1 MKTQV
6 LSSVL
11 EVMQTLTTRESSA
24 LNELG
29 CKDQE
34 NRAWH
39 NHFEYSKEKLQKFQ
53 QEIKDEETLGG
64 RSSSGH
70 TIHGST

>member
-11 EVMQTLTTRESSA
+11 EVMQILRTRESSA

-39 NHFEYSKEKLQKFQ
+39 NHFEYSKEKLQNFQ
-53 QEIKDEETLGG
+53 QEIKDEQTLEC